1 MTTILDPTKS
11 YKTKYTKT
19 YLDSVDPNIYTFL
32 TGLGYT
38 NGSATVVSGDYLDGV
53 LLGADQ
59 TEPDVV
65 LDAEGEQVCFV
76 GLNGCGAGQFTIQDK
91 TIACGGDVTPAD
103 AVAQYNPVHKDML
116 GNLWAKVGAAT
127 TSGRG
132 SVSASNTTNT
142 NINVINTPFYRSET
156 ADVSYINNTCRPMVI
171 YITYYATVST
181 LLNANDR
188 LEVKLQMSYDGGGVW
203 SDALR
208 EAVRLTSTALEFP
221 HSMTGATTT
230 VIAPGATWTSRGRV
244 CVQSLAG
251 TGSWHLTSNLTVVQI
266 AISQ

>member
-103 AVAQYNPVHKDML
+103 ALAQYNPVHRAAD
-116 GNLWAKVGAAT
+116 GTLWAKTDASM
-127 TSGRG
+127 TSSSAFR
-132 SVSASNTTNT
+132 SASDGV
-142 NINVINTPFYRSET
+142 NINLNPINTPIYRSET
-156 ADVSYINNTCRPMVI
+156 TDVSYTNNTCRPMTV
-171 YITYYATVST
+171 YITYYATVQT
-181 LLNANDR
+181 LINSGDR
-188 LEVKLQMSYDGGGVW
+188 VEVKLQMSYDGGGVW